1 MATSSI
7 TKSFVITG
15 REQVEMFTNAI
26 EASYQESLTRTE
38 NDVKYRELKDPVEIN
53 NFMKKWK
60 EQNE

>member
-15 REQVEMFTNAI
+15 REQVEMFANAI
-26 EASYQESLTRTE
+26 EASYQESLTITE

>member
-15 REQVEMFTNAI
+15 REQVVMFANAI

>member
-1 MATSSI
+1 MMYA
-7 TKSFVITG
+7 KLM
-15 REQVEMFTNAI
+15 RRRA
-26 EASYQESLTRTE
+26 ALTRTE

>member
-1 MATSSI
+1 MAASSI

-15 REQVEMFTNAI
+15 REQVEMFANAI

>member
-1 MATSSI
+1 MI
-7 TKSFVITG
+7 
-15 REQVEMFTNAI
+15 TNAI

>member
-60 EQNE
+60 QQNE

>member
-38 NDVKYRELKDPVEIN
+38 NDVKYRELKEPVEIN

>member
-15 REQVEMFTNAI
+15 REQVEMFANAI

-53 NFMKKWK
+53 NFMNKLK

>member
-7 TKSFVITG
+7 TKSFVISG
-15 REQVEMFTNAI
+15 YEQVEMFVNAL
-26 EASYQESLTRTE
+26 EESYQESLTRTE
-38 NDVKYRELKDPVEIN
+38 NEIKYRELKDPVEIN

>member
-38 NDVKYRELKDPVEIN
+38 NDVKYRELKNPVEIN

>member
-15 REQVEMFTNAI
+15 REQVEMFANAI
-26 EASYQESLTRTE
+26 EASYQESLTTTE

>member
-15 REQVEMFTNAI
+15 REQVEMFANAI

-38 NDVKYRELKDPVEIN
+38 NDVKYRELKNPVEIN

>member
-15 REQVEMFTNAI
+15 CEQVEMFANAI

>member
-38 NDVKYRELKDPVEIN
+38 NDVKYRELKDLVEIN

>member
-15 REQVEMFTNAI
+15 REQVEMFANAI
-26 EASYQESLTRTE
+26 EESYQESLTRTE

>member
-15 REQVEMFTNAI
+15 REQVEMFANAI

-38 NDVKYRELKDPVEIN
+38 NHVKYRELKDPVEIN

>member
-15 REQVEMFTNAI
+15 REQVEMFAN
-26 EASYQESLTRTE
+26 
-38 NDVKYRELKDPVEIN
+38 VKYRELKDPVEIN

>member
-1 MATSSI
+1 MSTSSI

-15 REQVEMFTNAI
+15 REQVEMFANAI

>member
-15 REQVEMFTNAI
+15 REQVEMFANAI

-38 NDVKYRELKDPVEIN
+38 NDVKYRELKVPVEIN

>member
-7 TKSFVITG
+7 TKSFVISG
-15 REQVEMFTNAI
+15 REQVEMFVNAL
-26 EASYQESLTRTE
+26 EESYQESLTRTE
-38 NDVKYRELKDPVEIN
+38 NEIKYRELKDPVEIN

>member
-15 REQVEMFTNAI
+15 REQVEMFANAI

-38 NDVKYRELKDPVEIN
+38 NDVKYRGLKDPVEIN

>member
-15 REQVEMFTNAI
+15 REQVEMFANAI

-38 NDVKYRELKDPVEIN
+38 NDVKYRELKDHVEIN

>member
-15 REQVEMFTNAI
+15 REQVEMFANAI

>member
-15 REQVEMFTNAI
+15 REKVEMFANAI

>member
-7 TKSFVITG
+7 TKSFVITR
-15 REQVEMFTNAI
+15 REQVEMFANAI
-26 EASYQESLTRTE
+26 EESYQESLTRTE

>member
-15 REQVEMFTNAI
+15 REQVEIFANAI

>member
-7 TKSFVITG
+7 TKSFVIIG

>member
-15 REQVEMFTNAI
+15 REQVEMFANAI
-26 EASYQESLTRTE
+26 DASYQESLTRTE

>member
-15 REQVEMFTNAI
+15 REQVEMFANAI

-53 NFMKKWK
+53 NFMKKCK